1 LITPGRHR
9 ALRRSGRAA
18 LLVAVALLALGVVF
32 GIKYTQQQGVASA
45 APGPVKPVSATSSA
59 PSSSPSSPSTSSAQS
74 DQWALPSAAVP
85 GVTGPPTATAA
96 VVSSPPVELTI
107 ASIGVKTSLQSLGL
121 LANGTLQ
128 SPSKWEVAGWYAGG
142 VVPGQIGPAVI
153 AGHIDSTSGP
163 AVFYR
168 LGQLAVGAQATITE
182 QNGAVLTFV
191 VDGSQTYPKDAFPAA
206 EVYGPTPY
214 PELRL
219 ITCTGEFDRA
229 NHNYLSNLVVSAHLV
244 SQGAT

>member
-1 LITPGRHR
+1 M
-9 ALRRSGRAA
+9 ALFAA
-18 LLVAVALLALGVVF
+18 LVLLALGLVF
-32 GIKYTQQQGVASA
+32 GIKYTQQDGAASA
-45 APGPVKPVSATSSA
+45 APGSAKPVSATSSVR
-59 PSSSPSSPSTSSAQS
+59 SSSSAPSSPSA
-74 DQWALPSAAVP
+74 QWALPSAAVP
-85 GVTGPPTATAA
+85 GVTGPPRASAVAA
-96 VVSSPPVELTI
+96 ASPPVGLTI

-121 LANGTLQ
+121 LADGTLQ
-128 SPSKWEVAGWYAGG
+128 SPSKWDVAGWYAGG

-182 QNGAVLTFV
+182 QNGKVLTFV
-191 VDGSQTYPKDAFPAA
+191 VDGTQTYPKDAFPDA

-229 NHNYLSNLVVSAHLV
+229 HHNYLSNLVVSARLIT
-244 SQGAT
+244 QGAT